1 MGIHLDQQ
9 LTFKHHIN
17 EKINKANKSIGI
29 IRELNNIL
37 PSHTLLIIYRSFVR
51 PDLDYGDLIY
61 NQAENK
67 SVSRKIER
75 VQYNAYLAIIGVIR
89 GTCQEKLHQELGL
102 ESLRTRK
109 KIFKAHVLFLQTNY
123 SSKAIYIFSI

>member
-1 MGIHLDQQ
+1 MGIDLDQE

-75 VQYNAYLAIIGVIR
+75 VQYNAYLAITGAIR
-89 GTCQEKLHQELGL
+89 GTCQEKLYQELGL

-109 KIFKAHVLFLQTNY
+109 KIFKAHVLFLQTNC